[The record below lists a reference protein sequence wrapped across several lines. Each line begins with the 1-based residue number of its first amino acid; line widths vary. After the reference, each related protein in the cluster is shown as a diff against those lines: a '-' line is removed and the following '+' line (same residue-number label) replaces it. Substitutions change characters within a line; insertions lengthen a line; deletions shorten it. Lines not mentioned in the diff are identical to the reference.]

1 MFRKIFTKQQAVV
14 ASRVFRASTTTATRT
29 FSAAPP
35 AAVAQPSVKD
45 LLIDLTFVDPSG
57 ARRKAKGMIGMY
69 ITGCFAHFIELYT
82 YLLTL

>member
-14 ASRVFRASTTTATRT
+14 ASRVFRASTTRT

-35 AAVAQPSVKD
+35 AAVAQPSVMD

-57 ARRKAKGMIGMY
+57 ARRKAKGMIGKY
-69 ITGCFAHFIELYT
+69 SIGSPLVS
-82 YLLTL
+82 